1 MKNQKRKVT
10 RFTSQQPPKEV
21 NSTPVSQD
29 VEYLAKVR
37 YAIENKRQDIPSEFK
52 PLFDQIMVGKASV
65 HDAIALNCQECKQW
79 VRGLAEEC
87 SEFACMLHPFKKPIE
102 KDYRRPY

>member
-21 NSTPVSQD
+21 KSTPVSQNI
-29 VEYLAKVR
+29 EYLAKVR
-37 YAIENKRQDIPSEFK
+37 YAIEKKRKDIPSEFK
-52 PLFDQIMVGKASV
+52 PLFDQIMAGKASV
-65 HDAIALNCQECKQW
+65 YVAIALHCHECKQW

-87 SEFACMLHPFKKPIE
+87 SEFACMLHPFKKPIA
-102 KDYRRPY
+102 KDYRRQY